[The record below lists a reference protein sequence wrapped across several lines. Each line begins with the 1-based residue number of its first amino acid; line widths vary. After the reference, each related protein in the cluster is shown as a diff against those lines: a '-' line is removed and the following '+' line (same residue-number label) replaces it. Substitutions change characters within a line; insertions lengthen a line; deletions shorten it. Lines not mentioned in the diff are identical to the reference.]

1 MSRIIVKNLPKTITE
16 EKLRQIF
23 SQKGLLTDVQLKYA
37 PNGKFRQFAF
47 VGYQNETDAHE
58 AIKYFNNTCI
68 QTNKIEVTPCVLLG
82 DSSKPKSWSKYALD
96 NNGSK
101 KSEAKDKTDGGIKTN
116 TSNEVKD
123 KTDQLLDK
131 YKDDPLFEEFMEA
144 HGVKTNSEQ
153 LSAGKNEIDKDDSG
167 VSDGESSAKEEAE
180 KPDEVTDLEYMQM
193 LMKGTQGK
201 PRQKMQKKVK
211 EKINLYTLKL
221 RNLPYKCKKKDIKH
235 FFSPNIPFSI
245 RIPRNV
251 KGIAYVGF
259 KNEKQLNKALLKNK
273 SIISGKS
280 IQVMIYKASDGIE
293 EETDVNNQKKAKWQ
307 SQEEKIKNEET
318 IAESGR
324 IFIRNLAYTTTED
337 NIQELFSKFGPLAE
351 VNLPIDTTTRKFK
364 GFGIV
369 TFVMPEHAVKAYT
382 ELDGSIL
389 QGRMLHLL
397 PGMAKDSGP
406 GLEDDDST
414 NYKRKKEKKQK
425 SEAAL
430 SHNWNSLFLGQD
442 AVAEIIADTYGTTK
456 KAVLDPYGDS
466 NTAVRLALGETQII
480 ANTRKY
486 LEQEGVVLDAFDK
499 PTVRRSKTIILVKN
513 LPANTKTKELHEIF
527 KPHGVIGRIILPPNA
542 VTAIVEFIEP
552 SEARKAFTRL
562 AYSKFKNL
570 PLYLEW
576 APENSLSV
584 KNETVHNKDNVD
596 EVAETKSDLP
606 STELNQEE
614 LDNDESETPEPD
626 TTLFVKNLNFETTDN
641 VLKKHFESC
650 GKVYY
655 ATVAT
660 KKDKNDP
667 SKRLSMGYG
676 FVQFMYKSGIN
687 KALKMLQQSD
697 LDGKSLELKRSERT
711 LAAFGEIKALRLP
724 KKMAVGA
731 NSHRGFA
738 FVDFVTASDAKK
750 AFEALSQSTHLYGRR
765 LVLEWATTDEGV
777 DQIRKRTA
785 DHFHSSTEDTKSK
798 KSVFNIE

>member
-180 KPDEVTDLEYMQM
+180 KPDEVTDLEVSILQVVIDIGIQLPNFKHHKQQQISVHTIYANAHE
-193 LMKGTQGK
+193 GHS
-201 PRQKMQKKVK
+201 RQTKTKNAEKVK
-211 EKINLYTLKL
+211 EKINLYTLKVKVIYIYRFRKMDIL
-221 RNLPYKCKKKDIKH
+221 ECKKNLHVFNHRLFGSLTSQLILRQLRL
-235 FFSPNIPFSI
+235 FFSSNISVPQF
-245 RIPRNV
+245 
-251 KGIAYVGF
+251 F
-259 KNEKQLNKALLKNK
+259 FL
-273 SIISGKS
+273 
-280 IQVMIYKASDGIE
+280 
-293 EETDVNNQKKAKWQ
+293 
-307 SQEEKIKNEET
+307 
-318 IAESGR
+318 
-324 IFIRNLAYTTTED
+324 
-337 NIQELFSKFGPLAE
+337 GPLAE

-711 LAAFGEIKALRLP
+711 LANQ
-724 KKMAVGA
+724 V
-731 NSHRGFA
+731 N
-738 FVDFVTASDAKK
+738 
-750 AFEALSQSTHLYGRR
+750 
-765 LVLEWATTDEGV
+765 TT
-777 DQIRKRTA
+777 RKP
-785 DHFHSSTEDTKSK
+785 SK
-798 KSVFNIE
+798 KTKQTGTKILVRNVPFQATLKEIRELFKYVYCNKSTLIDFF